1 MKSVVVKSPKI
12 APLRSGPSPR
22 LPGLAQPSSL
32 PRLGVNIDHIAT
44 LRQLR
49 GTPYPSLTEAARIV
63 EAAGGA
69 QITVHLRED
78 RRHIQD
84 ADVRDLRRMLR
95 IPMNLEMAAT
105 EAMTKIAIKIRPEWD
120 CIVPEKRAEVT
131 TEGGLALEK
140 NARMIGRTVEKLKRA
155 GIKVSLFVEPSV
167 KAMRLTAK
175 LGADAVELHTGRYC
189 LATQSALGKAKG
201 SSSKK
206 ISVEL
211 KRIEEAGNLARALG
225 LHVHAGHGFDYENVR
240 PVAALLDAEGRTLI
254 EEYNIGHA
262 IVCRAAL
269 VGLDRAVK
277 EMVSAILAP

>member
-1 MKSVVVKSPKI
+1 MKSPLPSKSK
-12 APLRSGPSPR
+12 
-22 LPGLAQPSSL
+22 LPGLAQPAHL
-32 PRLGVNIDHIAT
+32 PRLGVNIDHVAT

-49 GTPYPSLTEAARIV
+49 GTPYPSLLEAARIV
-63 EAAGGA
+63 EIAGGA

-84 ADVRDLRRMLR
+84 DDVRELRKELR
-95 IPMNLEMAAT
+95 IPLNLEMAAT
-105 EAMTKIAIKIRPEWD
+105 DAMTKFALKIKPEWD

-140 NARMIGRTVEKLKRA
+140 NARRIGRTVERLKKG

-167 KAMRLTAK
+167 KAMKLSAK

-189 LATQSALGKAKG
+189 LATQSAKAATG
-201 SSSKK
+201 AGRKK
-206 ISVEL
+206 TEAEFS
-211 KRIEEAGNLARALG
+211 RIREAGLVARDLG
-225 LHVHAGHGFDYENVR
+225 LHVHAGHGFDYANVR
-240 PVAALLDAEGRTLI
+240 PVAELLDGENRPLV

-262 IVCRAAL
+262 IVCRAAI